1 MSFQIFWSPEAEE
14 KYFQV
19 LEYLEIKWTNKEVS
33 KFIARVDELTYLLAI
48 YPKLFP
54 YSESKNT
61 YKAVLTRQANL
72 IYRIKETDLIEIV
85 TLWDNRQDPDKNS
98 EW

>member
-1 MSFQIFWSPEAEE
+1 MSFRIVWSPEAEE
-14 KYFQV
+14 KYLQV

-33 KFIARVDELTYLLAI
+33 KFITRVDELTDLLVT

-61 YKAVLTRQANL
+61 YKAVLTRQVSL
-72 IYRIKETDLIEIV
+72 IYRIKEADLIEIV
-85 TLWDNRQDPDKNS
+85 TLWDNRQNPDKNP